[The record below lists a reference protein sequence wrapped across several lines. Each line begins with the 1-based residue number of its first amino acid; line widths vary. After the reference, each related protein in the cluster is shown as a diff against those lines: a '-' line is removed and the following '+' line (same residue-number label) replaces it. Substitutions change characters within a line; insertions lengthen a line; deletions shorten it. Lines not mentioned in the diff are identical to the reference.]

1 MKYTTRYYKNM
12 LKKVAEFDV
21 DVYCEDNPEEDVVE
35 MRSAKKRAIL
45 QLSATIQAKLI
56 INKLVQTWHKP
67 QTKQA

>member
-21 DVYCEDNPEEDVVE
+21 DIYCEENPDEDVVE
-35 MRSAKKRAIL
+35 MRNAKKRAIL

>member
-1 MKYTTRYYKNM
+1 M

-21 DVYCEDNPEEDVVE
+21 DIYCEENPDEDVVE
-35 MRSAKKRAIL
+35 MRNAKKRAIL
-45 QLSATIQAKLI
+45 QLSATINAKRI

>member
-1 MKYTTRYYKNM
+1 MKYTTHYYKNM

-35 MRSAKKRAIL
+35 MRNAKKRAIL

>member
-1 MKYTTRYYKNM
+1 M

-21 DVYCEDNPEEDVVE
+21 EVYCTENPEEDVVE
-35 MRSAKKRAIL
+35 MRNAKKRAML

-67 QTKQA
+67 QTKQG

>member
-1 MKYTTRYYKNM
+1 M

-35 MRSAKKRAIL
+35 MRNAKKRAIL